1 VDFVELLG
9 RTGFFSFNNGVRNF
23 EIKLVLILV
32 PFLLETMWHVKLELL
47 YFFELRIGRVRVR
60 TLEIPQRSI

>member
-1 VDFVELLG
+1 MDFVELLG
-9 RTGFFSFNNGVRNF
+9 RTGFFSFNNGVGNF